1 MLHSEL
7 ALKVLVGHLKAIG
20 GYSFRLRVGTS
31 WSGLASYS
39 LADPDLVLRGKGR
52 SGFVLLALAVF
63 SPFCDFVFL
72 LPKIRGGCGPLPQ
85 ILHCSLH

>member
-39 LADPDLVLRGKGR
+39 LADPDFELRGKGR
-52 SGFVLLALAVF
+52 GGDGFVLLALG
-63 SPFCDFVFL
+63 VFL
-72 LPKIRGGCGPLPQ
+72 PSVISFFFYPKYGCCGPLP
-85 ILHCSLH
+85 